1 MSRKVN
7 LINGNFIT
15 LDDSCPIADTISVE
29 KGRIAGINATDH
41 NCENIDLQGAAV
53 IPGFTDSHFHLSNLG
68 KQLHSLNLRNC
79 QSSKDV
85 AERVVTRSRE
95 LAKCDWIFGFGWDH
109 NKWAD
114 REFPTADLLNDL
126 AISQPVMLTRI
137 DGHSCWVNQ
146 KAMQLS
152 GLDVSINPPEGGD
165 IINDCILID
174 NAMNPVQFVI
184 PKPDEAIVEKWIKL
198 ALKIII
204 TRGITNIHDAWQ
216 DPTTVKVLQQLSEAG
231 KLPIRIYGMLGSSH
245 PKLLKH
251 FFKEGIFRSEKYN
264 IRSVKAFIDGALGSR
279 GAALLEPYCDDLNNC
294 GLILISDKDFKKL
307 AQKCQDA
314 GFQLC
319 THAIGDRGNKM
330 VLDIYSEFTKELNN
344 HRWRIEHAQMI
355 CDEDIPR
362 FAKAGIVPSMQPSHC
377 TSDMPWLHDR
387 LGSNRLHRI
396 SRWQS
401 FIDAGCKIPGGS
413 DCPIEEGNPIFEYY
427 AAVTRKN
434 HNGTPNDGWQKQE
447 AVSRIDALKMFT
459 TWAAYGEF
467 AEHRRGKIRPGF
479 DADLTF
485 LNQDITECP
494 EKEILKTEVLGTMVA
509 GEFIFNKLN

>member
-1 MSRKVN
+1 
-7 LINGNFIT
+7 
-15 LDDSCPIADTISVE
+15 
-29 KGRIAGINATDH
+29 
-41 NCENIDLQGAAV
+41 
-53 IPGFTDSHFHLSNLG
+53 
-68 KQLHSLNLRNC
+68 
-79 QSSKDV
+79 
-85 AERVVTRSRE
+85 
-95 LAKCDWIFGFGWDH
+95 
-109 NKWAD
+109 
-114 REFPTADLLNDL
+114 
-126 AISQPVMLTRI
+126 
-137 DGHSCWVNQ
+137 
-146 KAMQLS
+146 
-152 GLDVSINPPEGGD
+152 
-165 IINDCILID
+165 
-174 NAMNPVQFVI
+174 
-184 PKPDEAIVEKWIKL
+184 
-198 ALKIII
+198 
-204 TRGITNIHDAWQ
+204 
-216 DPTTVKVLQQLSEAG
+216 VKVLQQLSEAG

-251 FFKEGIFRSEKYN
+251 FFKKGIFRSEKYN

-279 GAALLEPYCDDLNNC
+279 GAALLEPYCDDILNC

-355 CDEDIPR
+355 CDEDIPQ

-434 HNGTPNDGWQKQE
+434 HNGTPNDGWQKHE
-447 AVSRIDALKMFT
+447 AVGRIDALKMFT